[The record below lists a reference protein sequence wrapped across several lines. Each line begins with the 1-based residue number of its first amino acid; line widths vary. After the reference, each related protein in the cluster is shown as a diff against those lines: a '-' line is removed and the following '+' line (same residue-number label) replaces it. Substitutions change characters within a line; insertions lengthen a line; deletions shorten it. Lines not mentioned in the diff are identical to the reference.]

1 MNMLLLKFIEFM
13 LIFLTQRENYI
24 DKSVSGVPIY
34 LKFFLNLQCNWSLNM
49 L

>member
-24 DKSVSGVPIY
+24 DKSVSGAHLFKI
-34 LKFFLNLQCNWSLNM
+34 FLESAV
-49 L
+49 